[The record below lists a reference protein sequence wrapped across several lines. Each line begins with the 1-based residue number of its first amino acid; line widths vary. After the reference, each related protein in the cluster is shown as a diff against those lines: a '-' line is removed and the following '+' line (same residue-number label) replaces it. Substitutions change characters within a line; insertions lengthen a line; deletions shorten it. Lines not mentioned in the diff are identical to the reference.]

1 MHEDEG
7 NANSFDDDVNL
18 PTRAIVGLAT
28 KRKAKVDQAPP
39 SSSRTSSSSEQ
50 RAAARPSM
58 LKSLRRAN
66 EATTTWSTCRQ
77 AVATFDS
84 TLLEH
89 RDEFRRNDDDDG
101 SGHDVIESPSSSSKG
116 KKSPYDVSDDDFSF
130 SPPPLRR
137 STKRITVFAK
147 GNSSSS
153 SPSSPSSSSVAS
165 RAYSLPLATR
175 VNEAASQMSSKART
189 NSSPK
194 SLAVLPVVAQEK
206 ERSPAK
212 RIDVEDSL
220 TDNFEYWLH
229 GMNPKFTL
237 RVRCSNACSML
248 EECSRGLFRVH
259 LRAANLTDSLFSA
272 LQDADSSSQL
282 ALVTSALFFVLSKD
296 RAGLD
301 VSEETVALLC
311 RLLNPEIS
319 AADGGGKGGITLNEL
334 SNKIRNVLEKRSSIH
349 GLEYLPGGCL
359 TANSLASETL
369 VAFAESRSGSKYLAK
384 IHEFG
389 GVQRLVSQADTLGRE
404 ILSVKADSDVTEL
417 PHSCI
422 LYCRFLKFL
431 RSFIQHGECLPYIR
445 SVFRGIVEKITRVLS
460 LLSSVF
466 RSSEENCG
474 NSSYVKCLYNT
485 LCFLADVS
493 CNNGAAAMCVSEELE
508 LLTLVLSFL
517 FNKPR
522 RRFESNAKLEIDLVS
537 VGFLL
542 NVAAVSAVSRVT
554 MSNIT
559 VRESPKDDDDDTR
572 DDVRTIP
579 GLIDLFKTNND
590 FCSSFFSTVGAGY
603 GMRGQTDDDS
613 GVVQS
618 QSSDD
623 GSASSQPSMAAPFG
637 LREMELKLDKFSRYG
652 SLASYIALLLG
663 CLTKYNMENKL
674 ELESYLVD
682 DMAKKLVNSA
692 KIIFAYMKLQKS
704 ELDSNRQS
712 VTDVIEILES
722 LSSTLHFFICNWANR
737 LTANTSFSYRRSLNV
752 FFARFI
758 AVGKKASN
766 EEIDSTLP
774 SNRRDSVVLQTDAY
788 RDAGVFTCSSPCCMT
803 DNVYIVRAATNS
815 SRKHQRHVEFVAG
828 ASSRRNRHKGG
839 AQTIEAQ
846 TSRRR
851 NRRASP
857 TFSWGQV
864 LTAGAGQ
871 NPARQEFPT
880 YSVRSTLVNMLCG
893 SGDCVQSCSPCRSSR
908 RATLTLSSLAGR
920 RA

>member
-1 MHEDEG
+1 MTHLHILCPVSRLSGGCSLTNLAAAQQQQQLTTSIPRPKTMHEDEG
-7 NANSFDDDVNL
+7 NANSFDDDLNL
-18 PTRAIVGLAT
+18 PTRAIVGVAT
-28 KRKAKVDQAPP
+28 KRKAKVDQAPSSSSSS

-50 RAAARPSM
+50 RAAARASM

-66 EATTTWSTCRQ
+66 EATTTTWSTSRQ

-84 TLLEH
+84 TLREH
-89 RDEFRRNDDDDG
+89 RDEFRRNDDDDDDG
-101 SGHDVIESPSSSSKG
+101 SGHDVIESPSSSSSSSKR

-130 SPPPLRR
+130 SPPLRR

-153 SPSSPSSSSVAS
+153 PSSPSSSSLK
-165 RAYSLPLATR
+165 RAYSLPKATR

-194 SLAVLPVVAQEK
+194 SPAQEK

-220 TDNFEYWLH
+220 TDDFEYWLH

-259 LRAANLTDSLFSA
+259 LRAANLTDNLFSA
-272 LQDADSSSQL
+272 LQDADTSSQL

-334 SNKIRNVLEKRSSIH
+334 SNKIRNILEKRSIH

-359 TANSLASETL
+359 TANNLASETL

-389 GVQRLVSQADTLGRE
+389 GVRRTVSQADTLGRE

-445 SVFRGIVEKITRVLS
+445 SVFRGMVEKITRLLS

-466 RSSEENCG
+466 SSSEENCED
-474 NSSYVKCLYNT
+474 SSYVKCLLNT

-493 CNNGAAAMCVSEELE
+493 CNNGAAAMCVSEEQE

-522 RRFESNAKLEIDLVS
+522 RRFKSNTKLEIDLVS

-554 MSNIT
+554 ISNIT
-559 VRESPKDDDDDTR
+559 VRESPKDDDDADDTR

-623 GSASSQPSMAAPFG
+623 GSVSSQPSMTAPFG
-637 LREMELKLDKFSRYG
+637 LREMELKLDKFSQYG

-663 CLTKYNMENKL
+663 CLTKDNMENKF

-692 KIIFAYMKLQKS
+692 KIMCAYMKLQKS

-722 LSSTLHFFICNWANR
+722 LSS
-737 LTANTSFSYRRSLNV
+737 S
-752 FFARFI
+752 
-758 AVGKKASN
+758 
-766 EEIDSTLP
+766 
-774 SNRRDSVVLQTDAY
+774 
-788 RDAGVFTCSSPCCMT
+788 
-803 DNVYIVRAATNS
+803 
-815 SRKHQRHVEFVAG
+815 
-828 ASSRRNRHKGG
+828 
-839 AQTIEAQ
+839 
-846 TSRRR
+846 
-851 NRRASP
+851 
-857 TFSWGQV
+857 
-864 LTAGAGQ
+864 
-871 NPARQEFPT
+871 
-880 YSVRSTLVNMLCG
+880 
-893 SGDCVQSCSPCRSSR
+893 
-908 RATLTLSSLAGR
+908 
-920 RA
+920 